1 MKPLVEKIH
10 SQVEYAAWC
19 SDGIQNNFDKLNCIE
34 KRSMNQ
40 HIELHETIRMIK
52 NAVDVYKDSVAIWLC
67 FWVS

>member
-1 MKPLVEKIH
+1 MVGKIL
-10 SQVEYAAWC
+10 SQVEYAAWT

-34 KRSMNQ
+34 KRSMDQ

-52 NAVDVYKDSVAIWLC
+52 NVLDVYKDSVAIWLC

>member
-1 MKPLVEKIH
+1 MVGKIL
-10 SQVEYAAWC
+10 SQVEYAAWT
-19 SDGIQNNFDKLNCIE
+19 SDGIQNNFDKLSNIE